1 MDQKKIYINL
11 NNKNNAHLTENA
23 YTDFA
28 VDVNWIMRSLY
39 SGPAVSAKVQ
49 LGGSPDQIMAFFNA
63 LQREKRYMDSYL
75 KNGLDN
81 AGTMTSKYDLDN
93 SVRDFEFETGLKWPF
108 KN

>member
-1 MDQKKIYINL
+1 MGKKKIHLKL
-11 NNKNNAHLTENA
+11 NHKNGALLKEDA

-39 SGPAVSAKVQ
+39 SGPAVNAKIQ

-63 LQREKRYMDSYL
+63 LQGEKRYMDAYL
-75 KNGLDN
+75 KNGLDS
-81 AGTMTSKYDLDN
+81 AGTMTSKHDLDR
-93 SVRDFEFETGLKWPF
+93 SIRDFEFETGLKWPF